1 MQKDKG
7 ILKKQVRDARRAAD
21 DLPLRE
27 MQFRGVPVG
36 QFSQEQLIRIMG
48 WLMTMYEQERN
59 QFQAATKN
67 AVRPN
72 SDEPVGWGM

>member
-1 MQKDKG
+1 MTIDKR
-7 ILKKQVRDARRAAD
+7 QVRNARRVAD

-27 MQFRGVPVG
+27 IQFRGVPVS

-48 WLMTMYEQERN
+48 WLITMYDQERN
-59 QFQAATKN
+59 QFQAVIKN

-72 SDEPVGWGM
+72 SDEPVGSGDAI